1 LNSLASKLTFYIL
14 SLTLLILGVTFFV
27 MYRFNS
33 AEVTH
38 HAEKYA
44 MSLLKNTVSDV
55 AWDFRDVEHIM
66 AANEQQVRSVV
77 STPDSAMTVIAD
89 LVAQENLIVGASV
102 AFEPNF
108 YQGRGAHF
116 MLYANRDSL
125 GRLHQR
131 VISDADNYDYHNM
144 AWYADAKSCG
154 HGVWSEPYYDKG
166 GGDILMTTYS
176 IPLKDAEGHFYG
188 VFTADVSLVE
198 LVNEINGLRAFPD
211 DYTFVLTGKGN
222 YVAHSSW
229 TDDNNDIDLATSIN
243 NDVLGDIVVKMT
255 HGETGLTKIVA
266 DGERLLVCY
275 APLSISDWSIGYA
288 CPYSSILSSLNNFT
302 FSAEGLL
309 LLVLVL
315 LIFAMRWT
323 IKHQVIPVERAK
335 QRMSGELLVARD
347 IQMTLIPAVGRSD
360 EYPQLDVCAM
370 IRPAK
375 EVGGDLYDC
384 IFRNGKLFF
393 TIADVSGKG
402 VPAALIMVTARAHFR
417 MMCQSSDDA
426 GTIVSWLNN
435 VLAEDN
441 DANMFVT
448 MFVGVLDLRTNE
460 LNFCNAGHN
469 PALVADGSG
478 CHFMDVLANLPVGV
492 MKDFDYQSQRLTI
505 SPDDVLLFYTDG
517 LNEAEN
523 ARHEMLGCDV
533 VIDRLADCRRG
544 SAESIVESVVGE
556 VEGFVDGAEQSDDLT
571 LFCLKLN
578 HSLEMKNNIDEL
590 SRLPEFVDE
599 LCAPLTLPAERIGM
613 LNLALEEALANVV
626 NYAYPKGETGTA
638 RLVAELLDD
647 SIRFMLVDSGTP
659 FDPTTAATPDI
670 TLPLEERPV
679 GGLGILL
686 IRKIMSEVS
695 YRRNGKFNEL
705 QMLFPLTADATD
717 AEPVA

>member
-66 AANEQQVRSVV
+66 AANEQQVKSVI
-77 STPDSAMTVIAD
+77 STPDSAMAVIAD
-89 LVAQENLIVGASV
+89 LVVQENLIVGACV

-108 YQGRGAHF
+108 YSGRGERF

-125 GRLHQR
+125 NQLHQR
-131 VISDADNYDYHNM
+131 VISDADNYAYHSM
-144 AWYADAKSCG
+144 AWYADAKNFG

-166 GGDILMTTYS
+166 AGDILMTTYS
-176 IPLKDAEGHFYG
+176 IPLKDSQGNFYG

-198 LVNEINGLRAFPD
+198 LVNEINELRAFPD

-222 YVAHSSW
+222 YVAHSSL
-229 TDDNNDIDLATSIN
+229 TSIDEGINPVTSIN
-243 NDVLGDIVVKMT
+243 NDVLDNIVRKMT
-255 HGETGLTKIVA
+255 HGETGLTKIDVN
-266 DGERLLVCY
+266 GERLLICY

-309 LLVLVL
+309 LLVLIL
-315 LIFAMRWT
+315 LIFAMRW
-323 IKHQVIPVERAK
+323 IINHQVIPVERAR
-335 QRMSGELLVARD
+335 QRMSSELLVARD
-347 IQMTLIPAVGRSD
+347 IQMTLIPTVKRSD

-384 IFRNGKLFF
+384 IYRDGKLFF

-402 VPAALIMVTARAHFR
+402 VPAALIMVTTRAHFR
-417 MMCQSSDDA
+417 MMCQSADDA
-426 GTIVSWLNN
+426 GTIVSQLNN

-448 MFVGVLDLRTNE
+448 MFVGVVDLHTNE
-460 LNFCNAGHN
+460 LSFCNAGHN
-469 PALVADGSG
+469 PAIIADSNG
-478 CHFMDVLANLPVGV
+478 CHFMDVLANLPIGV
-492 MKDFDYQSQRLTI
+492 MKDFNYQSQQITL
-505 SPDDVLLFYTDG
+505 SPNDILLFYTDG

-523 ARHEMLGCDV
+523 TRHEMLGCDV
-533 VIDRLADCRRG
+533 VIDHLACCRRG
-544 SAESIVESVVGE
+544 SAESIIESVVGD
-556 VEGFVDGAEQSDDLT
+556 VENFVDGAEQSDDLT

-578 HSLEMKNNIDEL
+578 HSLNIRNNLDEL
-590 SRLPEFVDE
+590 SRLPKFVKD
-599 LCAPLTLPAERIGM
+599 LCAPLSLSAERVDM
-613 LNLALEEALANVV
+613 LNLALEEALV
-626 NYAYPKGETGTA
+626 NIVSYAYPNGETGTA
-638 RLVAELLDD
+638 QLTAEVLDD
-647 SIRFMLVDSGTP
+647 SIRFTLVDSGTP
-659 FDPTTAATPDI
+659 FDPTAVVDPDT
-670 TLPLEERPV
+670 TLSLDERPI

-686 IRKIMSEVS
+686 IRKIMSKVS

-705 QMLFPLTADATD
+705 HMLFSLTTD
-717 AEPVA
+717 AADVEPVA